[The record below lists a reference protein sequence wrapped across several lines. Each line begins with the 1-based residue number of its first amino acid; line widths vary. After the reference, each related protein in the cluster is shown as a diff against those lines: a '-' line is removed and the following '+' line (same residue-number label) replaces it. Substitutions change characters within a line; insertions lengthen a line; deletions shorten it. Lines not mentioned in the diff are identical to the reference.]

1 MNTKLLVSVAE
12 VKALCPMINN
22 GIDNTLVSNAIL
34 LIEDT
39 LLKDSLTLDMWEDI
53 LTNSGTTTNKYLI
66 DNYIKNLVS
75 YGVWQY
81 LTVTMT
87 YQLNSSGLRIKT
99 SDHSAAA
106 EAADISFVRS
116 YIQNFIDNTR
126 RLMQEYIED
135 HPNDYPKYYIY
146 EDGKKPHTNNFR
158 IGRVGGGLPTD
169 YDDCC
174 QYWKGI

>member
-22 GIDNTLVSNAIL
+22 EIDNTLVSNAIL

-87 YQLNSSGLRIKT
+87 YQLNS
-99 SDHSAAA
+99 
-106 EAADISFVRS
+106 
-116 YIQNFIDNTR
+116 
-126 RLMQEYIED
+126 
-135 HPNDYPKYYIY
+135 
-146 EDGKKPHTNNFR
+146 
-158 IGRVGGGLPTD
+158 
-169 YDDCC
+169 
-174 QYWKGI
+174 